1 MIKFLD
7 LDQSVPFTKFLSYFN
22 QALDKDQRS
31 IEAMAVSTVSSDGNP
46 NSRYVNCK
54 YIKKDEF
61 IFFSNYDGQK
71 GEDIK
76 NNSSVNILFYW
87 NNINLQIRIKGNASF
102 SDTIF
107 SNKHFNSRSKE
118 KNALAISS
126 KQSKKIKSFEEVARN
141 YNKCLSAID
150 ANTCRP
156 EYWGGFSVK
165 PYYFEFWE
173 GHENR
178 LNHREIFK
186 KEDKGWNT
194 FLLQP

>member
-7 LDQSVPFTKFLSYFN
+7 LDQSEPFTKFSSYFN
-22 QALDKDQRS
+22 KALDKDQRS
-31 IEAMAVSTVSSDGNP
+31 IEAMALSTVSSDGRP

-54 YIKKDEF
+54 YILKDEF

-87 NNINLQIRIKGNASF
+87 NNINMQIRIKGNASH
-102 SDTIF
+102 SDNIF
-107 SNKHFNSRSKE
+107 SNEHFNSRSKE

-126 KQSKKIKSFEEVARN
+126 RQSKKIKSFEEVVRN
-141 YNKCLSAID
+141 YNKCLSAFD
-150 ANTCRP
+150 VNKSRP
-156 EYWGGFSVK
+156 DYWGGFSVK
-165 PYYFEFWE
+165 PYYFEFWK

-178 LNHREIFK
+178 LNHREVFK
-186 KEDKGWNT
+186 KEDNGWNT